1 MNKFG
6 AAVAGLS
13 LATIMA
19 LGVSNARAEE
29 KGQTVD
35 CVKVMEALNGP
46 DMKPRDVAAAMH
58 IPLHSVHICMDEA
71 KKSLGTS
78 HPVVGP
84 GGAETD
90 PNDPATHYKHGA
102 W

>member
-1 MNKFG
+1 MKKI
-6 AAVAGLS
+6 AAALAGVS

-35 CVKVMEALNGP
+35 CTKVMETLNGP
-46 DMKPRDVAAAMH
+46 DMRPRDVAGIMH
-58 IPLHSVHICMDEA
+58 IPLHAVHMCMDEA

-84 GGAETD
+84 GGAGAD
-90 PNDPATHYKHGA
+90 PNDPATKFKQGP